1 MEKIFTIIL
10 VILLA
15 TLLFVPSISYAEIIE
30 DDDDEGIVEDKIEIG
45 DFQYKIL
52 SEEESI
58 VEIYSKHVFIG
69 GNGEPIRIE
78 GTAKPSIEI
87 LENPIVINGKE
98 YTITSIGGGTFY
110 DYEEISDM
118 VIPNTITTIG
128 AYAFGACENLKSVTI
143 PESVVEIGL
152 NAFEKTADLVINT
165 YTGSVAETFAKEND
179 IRVVLLDE
187 EVKDE
192 EEDED
197 IKDDGEEE
205 VENNQTVGNIN
216 IDNPNI
222 SLEGKELDKNSSIY
236 EEMTKELKDS
246 GYTKIYCAYELVAHG
261 EIPKE
266 GIELTFEVG
275 VANNG
280 KEVMVLHKKSN
291 GEYETFKATVENGQ
305 VKIKVTE
312 FSPFMLAIKE
322 KDTNSTTTPTPETK
336 PSTKPDKV
344 DRPID
349 NEPPTG
355 IEDYTVVVGMIAI
368 ISLAGIFYMKSEK

>member
-1 MEKIFTIIL
+1 MKKIFTL
-10 VILLA
+10 TLLI
-15 TLLFVPSISYAEIIE
+15 LLFVLVLVPSVSYAEIID

-98 YTITSIGGGTFY
+98 YTITSIGEGTFY

-118 VIPNTITTIG
+118 VIPDTITTIG
-128 AYAFGACENLKSVTI
+128 AYAFWACENLKSVTI

-192 EEDED
+192 DDEE
-197 IKDDGEEE
+197 I
-205 VENNQTVGNIN
+205 ENNQTVGNIN

-236 EEMTKELKDS
+236 EDMTKELKDS

-275 VANNG
+275 IENNG

-322 KDTNSTTTPTPETK
+322 KDTNSTTTPTPENK

-368 ISLAGIFYMKSEK
+368 ISLVGIFYMKSEK

>member
-1 MEKIFTIIL
+1 MKKIFTL
-10 VILLA
+10 TLLI
-15 TLLFVPSISYAEIIE
+15 LLFVLVLVPSVSYAEIID

-98 YTITSIGGGTFY
+98 YTITSIGEGTFY

-118 VIPNTITTIG
+118 VIPDTITTIG
-128 AYAFGACENLKSVTI
+128 AYAFWACENLKSVTI

-192 EEDED
+192 DDETNDEE
-197 IKDDGEEE
+197 I
-205 VENNQTVGNIN
+205 ENNQTVGNIN

-275 VANNG
+275 IENNG

-322 KDTNSTTTPTPETK
+322 KDTNSTTTPTPENK

>member
-1 MEKIFTIIL
+1 MKFILYIL
-10 VILLA
+10 VVL
-15 TLLFVPSISYAEIIE
+15 LLFIPNISHAEII
-30 DDDDEGIVEDKIEIG
+30 DDDDDDGIVEDKIEIG

-52 SEEESI
+52 SEEKST
-58 VEIYSKHVFIG
+58 VEIFSKHVFVS
-69 GNGEPIRIE
+69 GNGQPIRIE
-78 GTAKPSIEI
+78 GTEKPSVEV
-87 LENPIVINGKE
+87 LGNPVVINGKS
-98 YTITSIGGGTFY
+98 YTITKIGEATFY
-110 DYEEISDM
+110 ECEGIEDI
-118 VIPNTITTIG
+118 VIPNTITNIG
-128 AYAFGACENLKSVTI
+128 AYAFGSCENLKSVTI

-197 IKDDGEEE
+197 IKDDETNDEEEE
-205 VENNQTVGNIN
+205 VENNQTVGNIT
-216 IDNPNI
+216 IDNPDI

-236 EEMTKELKDS
+236 EEMARELKND
-246 GYTKIYCAYELVAHG
+246 GYTQIYCAYEVTAHG
-261 EIPKE
+261 TIPQE

-275 VANNG
+275 IENNG
-280 KEVMVLHKKSN
+280 KEVMIIHKKDS
-291 GEYETFKATVENGQ
+291 GEYETFKAMVENGQ
-305 VKIKVTE
+305 VKIKITE

-355 IEDYTVVVGMIAI
+355 IEDYTIVVGMIAI
-368 ISLAGIFYMKSEK
+368 ISLVGIFYMKSEK

>member
-58 VEIYSKHVFIG
+58 VEIYSKHIFMG

-78 GTAKPSIEI
+78 GTTKPSIEV
-87 LENPIVINGKE
+87 LENPVVINGKE
-98 YTITSIGGGTFY
+98 YTISSIGEGTFY
-110 DYEEISDM
+110 DYEEISDI
-118 VIPNTITTIG
+118 VIPDTITNIG
-128 AYAFGACENLKSVTI
+128 AYAFYSCENLKNATI

-152 NAFEKTADLVINT
+152 NAFEKTDDLVIHT
-165 YTGSVAETFAKEND
+165 YTGSVAEIFAKEND
-179 IRVVLLDE
+179 IQIVLLDE
-187 EVKDE
+187 DVKDE
-192 EEDED
+192 DVKDEDEE
-197 IKDDGEEE
+197 IKDDDTNEEE

-216 IDNPNI
+216 IDNSNI

-236 EEMTKELKDS
+236 EEMTKELQDS
-246 GYTKIYCAYELVAHG
+246 GYTKVYCAYELVAYG
-261 EIPKE
+261 EIPPE

-275 VANNG
+275 IENNG
-280 KEVMVLHKKSN
+280 KEVMILHKKSN
-291 GEYETFKATVENGQ
+291 GEYATYKAIVEEGQ

-322 KDTNSTTTPTPETK
+322 KDTNSTTTK
-336 PSTKPDKV
+336 PSTKPDNV

-349 NEPPTG
+349 DEPTTG
-355 IEDYTVVVGMIAI
+355 VIGYTTVASMIAM
-368 ISLAGIFYMKSEK
+368 ISLAGIFFIKSGK